1 MPPYKVMKY
10 WRHKKN
16 VLLNIKLQKQNLNW
30 IAYTHSVSLSLTI
43 LLQYN
48 PSLWCWKKVFPNGN
62 FVLSTVQTERA
73 FQNLWHIRDASNFH
87 SKIKNVFVLQFIFF
101 GFFFCMR
108 RENIMTRT
116 LKWKFYSLLQMLSSP
131 SHHNHLRYDHHK
143 HFNLNTK
150 KNSHTHTHSHL
161 FF

>member
-87 SKIKNVFVLQFIFF
+87 SKIKNVFVLQFIFW
-101 GFFFCMR
+101 GFFLYAKG
-108 RENIMTRT
+108 ENNDKNFEMEILFFTPNT
-116 LKWKFYSLLQMLSSP
+116 LLPIP
-131 SHHNHLRYDHHK
+131 SQ
-143 HFNLNTK
+143 
-150 KNSHTHTHSHL
+150 SHTIWSS
-161 FF
+161 